1 MLVSGTSQR
10 LSCQVRFQELCG
22 MPQTPP
28 RPPRLRRFKRAVAGL
43 RPTGLVGRDFCA
55 QQVADAVG
63 YSLRGDRLEEAE
75 NIEGVLVLA
84 PARDV
89 DPFGNLMELGDKE
102 GGGARDRYL
111 EGPSVVYFQGF
122 DDPLLP
128 IDERG
133 LKPSRLS
140 GSPVAVRTETRSA
153 AARTAYGFG
162 HHEIDLFFNGR
173 PSTGRLA
180 IQVPTCRVSNLLTR
194 CGSTKRR

>member
-1 MLVSGTSQR
+1 
-10 LSCQVRFQELCG
+10 

-28 RPPRLRRFKRAVAGL
+28 RPPRLHRFKRADAGL
-43 RPTGLVGRDFCA
+43 RALGLVGRDSCA
-55 QQVADAVG
+55 QQDADAVG
-63 YSLRGDRLEEAE
+63 CSLRGDRLEEAE

-111 EGPSVVYFQGF
+111 EGPSFVYFQGF

-133 LKPSRLS
+133 LEPSRATTC
-140 GSPVAVRTETRSA
+140 GTRPAPRASWQRSR
-153 AARTAYGFG
+153 ARSSSRRRSS
-162 HHEIDLFFNGR
+162 R
-173 PSTGRLA
+173 PSRGSSTC
-180 IQVPTCRVSNLLTR
+180 PTRG
-194 CGSTKRR
+194 GSRRSGC